1 VHQFGRY
8 LGLRR
13 HGADTANRS
22 LLMLWT
28 APLCVIGSA
37 IVVTLKQQ
45 QFKEAKQ
52 LLANCRPC
60 RFGVTMS
67 NDILRHGLGLRIGIY
82 SNDMNVRKTSK
93 PRKADHAADKANPQA
108 SKAIRKALLNA
119 DTGHPSCHPHHA
131 KLQSTASVSSASR
144 HNCKKFR
151 GGRRP
156 RNILHLPSRGSLADL
171 TIKSR

>member
-1 VHQFGRY
+1 VQTKLIGVP
-8 LGLRR
+8 GSVRR
-13 HGADTANRS
+13 APS
-22 LLMLWT
+22 LVVWR
-28 APLCVIGSA
+28 CIGSYDGA
-37 IVVTLKQQ
+37 WRRSSRCNQQ

>member
-1 VHQFGRY
+1 MARGAEARAAINNNSRRRNNYLRTAGR
-8 LGLRR
+8 
-13 HGADTANRS
+13 AVS
-22 LLMLWT
+22 
-28 APLCVIGSA
+28 V
-37 IVVTLKQQ
+37 
-45 QFKEAKQ
+45 
-52 LLANCRPC
+52 
-60 RFGVTMS
+60 VTMS

-131 KLQSTASVSSASR
+131 KLQSTASVSPASR